1 MKRKAMKYKHI
12 AGRVIGSAPNPIRI
26 FSAYPRESGSV
37 RFAVFYE
44 AVEMGFGS
52 DGQSTEPRI
61 NGAKWKPSGISVHRA
76 ADVEIVLMGSDNI
89 VIVVGVLDAT

>member
-1 MKRKAMKYKHI
+1 MKREAMKDKHI

-44 AVEMGFGS
+44 AVEMGCGS
-52 DGQSTEPRI
+52 DGQSTERRI
-61 NGAKWKPSGISVHRA
+61 NGVKWIS
-76 ADVEIVLMGSDNI
+76 ADPLYI
-89 VIVVGVLDAT
+89 VGVHKCAKKEVAGAL